1 MKSTY
6 EWAKSLYLRG
16 YECNE
21 IAEILNKNIRTI
33 QNYKSKDGDWEQ
45 LRIKEVIADK
55 NVQELLKHF
64 KDQLQKAL
72 DEIMNDSKLT
82 AQQKSEAIVK
92 LGDSFSKMVKV
103 AELEDPKTY
112 KLNIAQIVIKVFI
125 DEIKTLNNES
135 LNEHFKDFL
144 STDKI
149 IKALERANVL

>member
-149 IKALERANVL
+149 VKALERANVL